1 MISLLADNRS
11 VQKKTN
17 RDAKERR
24 GLGRYGMESAGRV
37 PFPAVFFWGGGGLR
51 QNAGFASLS
60 TGCATVSFLFA
71 GVVGA
76 GEAVVG
82 GRCGWVFPFP
92 FSKEKRNVG
101 LFAGGLRFFS
111 L

>member
-1 MISLLADNRS
+1 MITLLADNRLY
-11 VQKKTN
+11 KKKQIETP
-17 RDAKERR
+17 RR
-24 GLGRYGMESAGRV
+24 EAGFGAGWCGKR
-37 PFPAVFFWGGGGLR
+37 FFWGGSGLR

-60 TGCATVSFLFA
+60 TGFATVSFLFA

-82 GRCGWVFPFP
+82 GRCGWVFPLP

-101 LFAGGLRFFS
+101 LFAGSLRFFS